1 MTAKRGV
8 EMLMVGN
15 NSLRVA
21 ARRLAFLFLLIAIA
35 AMPAYAEKK
44 KKKEEGGDPS
54 KPQMTEFGK
63 AMASLDVSKIV
74 WPNPPAITRVKYLRI
89 YSGEE
94 RELQQAGKKSGW
106 MDRLSGVATGET
118 AKTKLKF
125 QLLSPY
131 GLAVDSKN
139 RLYVADHKVGAV
151 FIFNTENKEVELI
164 KHGVSARFQLIT
176 GLAIDDADRL
186 YVSDSEA
193 RHVLVFNPQHKV
205 EASINQGMSRPAGI
219 AVDSENRFLYVCDT
233 DLDQVLVYDADPPFK
248 LLRAIG
254 TSGKKHTLTNPGDF
268 AYPTNV
274 AVDADGNV
282 FVSDTFNDR
291 VEIFD
296 ADGNFVRTFG
306 KAGDGLGYF
315 ARPKGIA
322 VDSDGH
328 VWVAD
333 SVTDRVQVFTQE
345 GQLLLWMGGHGLF
358 PGQFTALNG
367 LAIDKNHRVFTSE
380 QYIGRVQMFR
390 YFTDDEARAEKAKRD
405 AEQQKKSAGGKAEK
419 SDLAPKTTAP
429 VQSDAAAAKTQG
441 SAAN

>member
-1 MTAKRGV
+1 MIATGQV
-8 EMLMVGN
+8 EMPGVRNKPL
-15 NSLRVA
+15 
-21 ARRLAFLFLLIAIA
+21 ARAGRALAIVLLVAIA
-35 AMPAYAEKK
+35 ALPAYPEKK
-44 KKKEEGGDPS
+44 KKKDGVDPT
-54 KPQMTEFGK
+54 KPQMTDFGK
-63 AMASLDVSKIV
+63 AVAALDLSKVV
-74 WPNPPAITRVKYLRI
+74 WPNPPAITRVKYLNI

-94 RELQQAGKKSGW
+94 RELQQAQKKSGW

-176 GLAIDDADRL
+176 GLAIDDSDRL
-186 YVSDSEA
+186 FVSDSEA
-193 RHVLVFNPQHKV
+193 RHVLVFNAQHKV
-205 EASINQGMSRPAGI
+205 EGSINAGMLSPAGV
-219 AVDSENRFLYVCDT
+219 AVDNENRFLYVCDT
-233 DLDQVLVYDADPPFK
+233 ELDQVLVYDADPPFK
-248 LLRAIG
+248 LLRALG
-254 TSGKKHTLTNPGDF
+254 TSGKKHTLSNPGDF
-268 AYPTNV
+268 SYPTNV

-333 SVTDRVQVFTQE
+333 SVTDRVQVFTQD
-345 GQLLLWMGGHGLF
+345 GRLLLWIGGHGLF

-380 QYIGRVQMFR
+380 QYIARVQMFR
-390 YFTDDEARAEKAKRD
+390 YFTDDEARAEKTKRD
-405 AEQQKKSAGGKAEK
+405 AEQQKKSGGSKAEK
-419 SDLAPKTTAP
+419 SDVAPKTTAP
-429 VQSDAAAAKTQG
+429 SQSDTAAAKPQG
-441 SAAN
+441 SAAK